1 MQHTANASKRY
12 GSKGIRARV
21 ATGILLGTFLVVCA
35 GGWAATAKLTGA
47 VIAPGTVTVDDE
59 LKAVQHRD
67 GGIVQEIAVREG
79 DVVEEGQVLIRLD
92 DAQTKAEL
100 SIIRTQINENE
111 VKRLR
116 LLAERDGLAVIELP
130 EEFEKAVG
138 SVASLVLGETR
149 LFDGNSKTRENQK
162 QQLELS
168 IRQIGDEIEGLRAQ
182 KLSKQEEIELVSQD
196 VARMKK
202 LSDDGL
208 VEDARLTSIHRERA
222 RLAGEAGRIDAELAR
237 AAARISEI
245 RLQILA
251 VDDDARTQAQR
262 ELSQIETRLSELRD
276 REMAVQDR
284 LSRSDIKA
292 PITGTVNEVMVNT
305 IGGVVTP
312 AEVLITIVPHD
323 AALKVAVKL
332 SPASIDRV
340 DEGHL
345 ARMRF
350 TSFNQRV
357 TPEIIG
363 RVAHV
368 SPAASTDAATGES
381 HFMAEIEVLDGELEK
396 LPSQR
401 LLPGMPVE
409 VYVQTEERTALSY
422 LAKPVTDQF
431 NRAFRER

>member
-1 MQHTANASKRY
+1 
-12 GSKGIRARV
+12 
-21 ATGILLGTFLVVCA
+21 
-35 GGWAATAKLTGA
+35 
-47 VIAPGTVTVDDE
+47 
-59 LKAVQHRD
+59 
-67 GGIVQEIAVREG
+67 
-79 DVVEEGQVLIRLD
+79 
-92 DAQTKAEL
+92 
-100 SIIRTQINENE
+100 
-111 VKRLR
+111 
-116 LLAERDGLAVIELP
+116 
-130 EEFEKAVG
+130 
-138 SVASLVLGETR
+138 
-149 LFDGNSKTRENQK
+149 
-162 QQLELS
+162 
-168 IRQIGDEIEGLRAQ
+168 
-182 KLSKQEEIELVSQD
+182 
-196 VARMKK
+196 MKK

-292 PITGTVNEVMVNT
+292 PITGTVNELMVNT

-323 AALKVAVKL
+323 AALKVTVKL

-368 SPAASTDAATGES
+368 SPAASTDAATGKVTS
-381 HFMAEIEVLDGELEK
+381 WPRSRCSTASSRSFR
-396 LPSQR
+396 PS
-401 LLPGMPVE
+401 G
-409 VYVQTEERTALSY
+409 
-422 LAKPVTDQF
+422 F
-431 NRAFRER
+431 CRACRWRSTCRPRSAPRCPIWRNP